1 MRRSL
6 VLLALC
12 SVFLGCHE
20 EPAPAAKRPNVLW
33 VVWDTTR
40 ADHLSAYGYSRKT
53 TPFLEEFSKRAR
65 VFEDCQSSSC
75 WTVPS
80 HASMFTGLL
89 PAEHGAMHG
98 SEFLDENLVTVAE
111 LLRDS
116 GYQTFA
122 WAANPHVSAVNKFLQ
137 GFEVQKH
144 PFDED
149 AKERAIEIFKR
160 KVPESV
166 STRELAER
174 AENRGTN
181 PWVIKAA
188 GELGAENFATWLDG
202 RDSKK
207 PFLAFFNYME
217 AHRPLIPPREVREK
231 LLTKE
236 EVDATYATEFPW
248 NETWAYCFGLY
259 EYTPERLVALRDVY
273 DAALLELDGLFAGLV
288 AELEKRGLAEDTV
301 IVVTA
306 DHGENLGEHHLLDHQ
321 YALNQSLVRVPL
333 IVRYP
338 ARFAPGHDKRPVMS
352 MDLFPTLLE
361 LAGLPVPQQGVR
373 HAQSLLSPKETRVR
387 VSDYQKAYGKP
398 IVSALKVYPDRD
410 FSRFANGLM
419 SCTEAG
425 KWKLVLELG
434 GAARLYDLESDA
446 GELVDVA
453 EKHPEVVERLR
464 SGLGRLMK
472 AVQPIGKAGED
483 VERSAEHQRL
493 LDSLGYGGE
502 GGEIELPK
510 KPEEPKK
517 LDDVKQTDEPNEQR

>member
-6 VLLALC
+6 VLIALC
-12 SVFLGCHE
+12 SVLLGCRE

-40 ADHLSAYGYSRKT
+40 ADHLSAYGYTRET
-53 TPFLEEFSKRAR
+53 TPFLEEFSKGAR

-122 WAANPHVSAVNKFLQ
+122 WAANPHVSAAENFLQ
-137 GFEVQKH
+137 GFDVQKH
-144 PFDED
+144 PFDAD
-149 AKERAIEIFKR
+149 AEARAIEIFKR

-174 AENRGTN
+174 AEARGTN

-188 GELGAENFATWLDG
+188 GELGRENLATWLDA
-202 RDSKK
+202 RDANR

-231 LLTKE
+231 LLTKD
-236 EVDATYATEFPW
+236 EVDATYATEFAW
-248 NETWAYCFGLY
+248 KDTWAYCFGLY
-259 EYTPERLVALRDVY
+259 EYPPEQLEVLRDVY

-306 DHGENLGEHHLLDHQ
+306 DHGENLGDHHLLDHQ
-321 YALNQSLVRVPL
+321 YSLNQALVRVPL
-333 IVRYP
+333 VVRYP
-338 ARFAPGHDKRPVMS
+338 ARFAPGRDKRPVMS

-361 LAGLPVPQQGVR
+361 LANLPVPQQGVR
-373 HAQSLLSPKETRVR
+373 HAQSLLSPKESRVR
-387 VSDYQKAYGKP
+387 VSDYQKIFAKPLASAVKAYP
-398 IVSALKVYPDRD
+398 ERD
-410 FSRFANGLM
+410 FSRLSRGLM
-419 SCTEAG
+419 SCTESG
-425 KWKLVLELG
+425 KWKLVQELG
-434 GAARLYDLESDA
+434 GGVRLYDLESDA
-446 GELVDVA
+446 GELVDVSP
-453 EKHPEVVERLR
+453 KHPEVVERLR

-472 AVQPIGKAGED
+472 AVQPIGKPTPES
-483 VERSAEHQRL
+483 ERSAEHL
-493 LDSLGYGGE
+493 KMLEMLGYVD
-502 GGEIELPK
+502 PDS
-510 KPEEPKK
+510 P
-517 LDDVKQTDEPNEQR
+517 DEPEDENGQR